1 MTFLVKI
8 SAMIL
13 AMFMPMITAF
23 NSISVSLP
31 FANDTVAIEYD
42 FSNEES
48 GSAAGEIV
56 VTAPVDGNYQI
67 YWGDENGEKL
77 SVELGN
83 YTAYYSELAT
93 VKVDGGKGEYQVQSF
108 TAIPE
113 GAETILVYR
122 CGIFTG
128 EAEIPEEKIADFGE
142 KTYNF
147 GALSDVHFNRYNGSL
162 TGDDSC
168 LTFANALN
176 FIDYFDVELVALSG
190 DLSVHGERDA
200 FEKFNTIASEHDY
213 PVYTCTGN
221 HDVDDEF
228 VLSDWQ
234 ELINIG
240 VYGEEKAE
248 GVVEVSANGLD
259 FVYAPESIDGD
270 VFVFLSQ
277 YAWDYNSPE
286 SRILTDDQLDWLE
299 AQLEKYKD
307 TTVYLFFHT
316 FLNNPVEG
324 EVPGMG
330 EGNLVN
336 NKGHQY
342 DLPFTEGCPDEVRFT
357 EMMDEYENV
366 VYFNGHSHWAYDM
379 QELNDNLNIADYNGE
394 YATMVHLSG
403 VGSPRR
409 TTANLADTTEHY
421 MRSSE
426 GMIINV
432 YEDKIVLTG
441 VDFLR
446 GEMLSYATYVIEK

>member
-1 MTFLVKI
+1 MTFITKI
-8 SAMIL
+8 SAMFL
-13 AMFMPMITAF
+13 AMFMPLITAF
-23 NSISVSLP
+23 NGISISLP
-31 FANDTVAIEYD
+31 FMNDIAVIEYD
-42 FSNEES
+42 FTNEKA
-48 GSAAGEIV
+48 GSAAGEIT
-56 VTAPVDGNYQI
+56 VTASMDGNYDI
-67 YWGDENGEKL
+67 YWGNENGEKL
-77 SVELGN
+77 SVDVGN

-93 VKVDGGKGEYQVQSF
+93 VDVDGGTGKYEVQSF

-113 GAETILVYR
+113 GAEYVLAYKTGILV
-122 CGIFTG
+122 G
-128 EAEIPEEKIADFGE
+128 EAEIPEGKLPDYGE
-142 KTYNF
+142 KAYSF

-168 LTFANALN
+168 LTFSNALN
-176 FIDYFDVELVALSG
+176 FIDNFDVELVAISG

-221 HDVDDEF
+221 HDVDHEF
-228 VLSDWQ
+228 TLENWQ
-234 ELINIG
+234 ELINTG
-240 VYGEEKAE
+240 VYSETKAE
-248 GVVEVSANGLD
+248 GVVEVSDNGLD

-270 VFVFLSQ
+270 VFIFLSQ
-277 YAWDYNSPE
+277 YAWDYNE
-286 SRILTDDQLDWLE
+286 ATSRILTDEQLDWLE
-299 AQLEKYKD
+299 TQLEKYKD

-324 EVPGMG
+324 GILGMG

-342 DLPFTEGCPDEVRFT
+342 DIPFTHGCPDEVRFRGL
-357 EMMDEYENV
+357 MDEYENV
-366 VYFNGHSHWAYDM
+366 VFFNGHSHWAYDM
-379 QELNDNLNIADYNGE
+379 QELNPDLNIADYNGE

-409 TTANLADTTEHY
+409 TKANLDDTTEHF

-426 GMIINV
+426 GMIVTV
-432 YEDKIVLTG
+432 YEDKIVFNA

-446 GEMLSYATYVIEK
+446 GEMLAYATYVAEK